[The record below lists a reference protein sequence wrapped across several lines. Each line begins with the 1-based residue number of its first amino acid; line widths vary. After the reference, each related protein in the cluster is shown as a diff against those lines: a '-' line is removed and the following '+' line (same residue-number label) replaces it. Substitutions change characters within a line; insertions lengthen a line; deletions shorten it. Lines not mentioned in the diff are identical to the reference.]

1 MQNCSSQYQSCRI
14 GYDIV
19 NTFTFFLYICHA
31 FLQKLEKK
39 FIVMLSRRLLRVKV
53 AKSLYAH
60 LKSDSTSLK
69 ASEKNLV
76 QSIDKAYDLYFQM
89 MSLVV
94 EVARYA
100 ESRQELAKQKK
111 LPTYE
116 DLNPN
121 RRFVD
126 NKVIHLLATSDAVC
140 DELAARKLSWSQ
152 YPDAVKDIYN
162 RLIEQEFYKQYM
174 AASACTFSDDRR
186 FVEKFFASLDEDEA
200 LADVVDEM
208 SIMWNDDLSFA
219 LYMSMRTVSSL
230 KHDTPEITI
239 LPKFK
244 SEDDLEFAQ
253 RLFVKSFVNYE
264 DNIEIIDKYTKNWDV
279 ERIAFMDTLILSIAI
294 TELVEFDSIPVKV
307 TLDEWIDIAKYYSSP
322 TSSTF
327 VNGVLDKIVA
337 EFRDSGRIKKS
348 GRGLLE

>member
-1 MQNCSSQYQSCRI
+1 
-14 GYDIV
+14 
-19 NTFTFFLYICHA
+19 
-31 FLQKLEKK
+31 
-39 FIVMLSRRLLRVKV
+39 MLSRRLLRVKV
-53 AKSLYAH
+53 AKNLYAH

-100 ESRQELAKQKK
+100 EGRQEIAKQKK

-126 NKVIHLLATSDAVC
+126 NKVVHLIATSDSVC
-140 DELAARKLSWSQ
+140 DELAARKLSWAK
-152 YPDAVKDIYN
+152 YPDVIKDVYN
-162 RLIEQEFYKQYM
+162 RMVEQEFYTKYM
-174 AASACTFSDDRR
+174 SAPVNTFSDDRK
-186 FVEKFFASLDEDEA
+186 FVEEFYASLDEDEA
-200 LADVVDEM
+200 LAEIVDEM
-208 SIMWNDDLSFA
+208 SLLWNDDLSFA
-219 LYMSMRTVSSL
+219 LFMAMRTVSNL
-230 KHDTPEITI
+230 KHTHKDVKV
-239 LPKFK
+239 LPQFK
-244 SEDDLEFAQ
+244 SEDDMEFAQ
-253 RLFVKSFVNYE
+253 RLFIKSLVNYE
-264 DNIEIIDKYTKNWDV
+264 DNIEVIDRYTSNWDV

-294 TELVEFDSIPVKV
+294 TELTEFESIPVKV

-337 EFRDSGRIKKS
+337 EFSDSGRIKKS
-348 GRGLLE
+348 GRGLL

>member
-1 MQNCSSQYQSCRI
+1 
-14 GYDIV
+14 
-19 NTFTFFLYICHA
+19 
-31 FLQKLEKK
+31 
-39 FIVMLSRRLLRVKV
+39 
-53 AKSLYAH
+53 
-60 LKSDSTSLK
+60 
-69 ASEKNLV
+69 
-76 QSIDKAYDLYFQM
+76 
-89 MSLVV
+89 
-94 EVARYA
+94 
-100 ESRQELAKQKK
+100 
-111 LPTYE
+111 
-116 DLNPN
+116 
-121 RRFVD
+121 
-126 NKVIHLLATSDAVC
+126 
-140 DELAARKLSWSQ
+140 
-152 YPDAVKDIYN
+152 
-162 RLIEQEFYKQYM
+162 
-174 AASACTFSDDRR
+174 
-186 FVEKFFASLDEDEA
+186 
-200 LADVVDEM
+200 
-208 SIMWNDDLSFA
+208 
-219 LYMSMRTVSSL
+219 MSMRTVSSL

-253 RLFVKSFVNYE
+253 RLFVKSLVNYE